1 MKKLMLTMLSV
12 VGMMLFVAL
21 PAKACTSYYVGKDCT
36 KDGTT
41 MYGRTEDYSPKKD
54 KVYKVIQPKKVGKNA
69 TFKDETGATTFQ
81 APIKVETTYRY
92 TICRDSEGA
101 EDGYFGEFGT
111 NTKGVSMSATTSAS
125 VAKTVGKFDPY
136 IDAYESKVGGIT
148 EENLADYVLC
158 QASSAREG
166 VELLAD
172 VIDTVGAGEGDGL
185 FIADQN
191 EVWYFEILTGHNY
204 CAIKMPS
211 DKAAIIPNCFV
222 ISDVDLSDKANV
234 VASPN
239 LVKLAKNNGFYVAA
253 QDGKGDINVKL
264 SYSGKGYAAHNADRI
279 RGGQYLLSGQDNTGI
294 YDADYQDPFFTC
306 KNVTVEKMYEL
317 AGYRYEGM
325 NFGRNIS
332 YRIGSRRTAKAYK
345 TEAQQPNSRAAY
357 WIFRNIGYL
366 CEETNDGD
374 GPNRENY
381 GKGVKQFYKAYMT
394 KMEELQKNV
403 NAQMLNVYKNDKK
416 NLEYYATKLG
426 IAIGNETM
434 DFAKAMYMDIQTCKT
449 NGTKYE
455 TSSLSADDIEYD
467 LSMVTAPA
475 KKADDTKPVTPAKPS
490 APARVQ
496 VRAKALKGKK
506 VKVSLKKTAEAKG
519 YEIVY
524 STNVNFTKKTTK
536 KISTKNLTKTIKK
549 LKKKKTYYIK
559 ARAYKLDGKTKVY
572 GRWSLI
578 RKVTI
583 KK

>member
-92 TICRDSEGA
+92 TICHDSEGA

-191 EVWYFEILTGHNY
+191 
-204 CAIKMPS
+204 
-211 DKAAIIPNCFV
+211 
-222 ISDVDLSDKANV
+222 
-234 VASPN
+234 
-239 LVKLAKNNGFYVAA
+239 
-253 QDGKGDINVKL
+253 
-264 SYSGKGYAAHNADRI
+264 ADRI

-332 YRIGSRRTAKAYK
+332 YRIGSRRTAEAHIFQINSSMPTELATVQWFSMASPDYSTFVPFYGALLTDVSKAYK